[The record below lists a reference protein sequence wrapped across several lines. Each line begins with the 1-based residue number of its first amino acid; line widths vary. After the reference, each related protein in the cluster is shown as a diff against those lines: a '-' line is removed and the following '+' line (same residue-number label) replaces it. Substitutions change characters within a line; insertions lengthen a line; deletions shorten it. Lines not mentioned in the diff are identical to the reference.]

1 MAAEFTKSAEEP
13 RSSGEVCAES
23 HPLSEICPGCGA
35 PDRSYCA
42 CHGQKVPL
50 GKDPYTIRISRE
62 ELEIA
67 VHHRAATGEP
77 LQSFVR
83 RLIRQSAEARSLRQ
97 LMTYHDTDFPMH
109 RPGPAA
115 QAVGELTRWGS
126 CPGICLPPEPEPHPD
141 GETP

>member
-1 MAAEFTKSAEEP
+1 ML
-13 RSSGEVCAES
+13 SGEHQDRARAAGTTSES
-23 HPLSEICPGCGA
+23 ISSNRQRGELLLSEIFPGCGA
-35 PDRSYCA
+35 PDQSYCA

-50 GKDPYTIRISRE
+50 GQHSYTIRISRE

-97 LMTYHDTDFPMH
+97 LMAYQNTDVPVNLAGFRAPDF
-109 RPGPAA
+109 
-115 QAVGELTRWGS
+115 GEA
-126 CPGICLPPEPEPHPD
+126 
-141 GETP
+141 

>member
-1 MAAEFTKSAEEP
+1 MP
-13 RSSGEVCAES
+13 SGEYHDRTRAADATAASLTNNRQRGE
-23 HPLSEICPGCGA
+23 PLLSEICPGCGA
-35 PDRSYCA
+35 PEKAYCA
-42 CHGQKVPL
+42 CHGQRVPL

-97 LMTYHDTDFPMH
+97 LMTYHDTDLPMH
-109 RPGPAA
+109 RPSPEA
-115 QAVGELTRWGS
+115 QVNR
-126 CPGICLPPEPEPHPD
+126 PGFPGDSGVP
-141 GETP
+141 